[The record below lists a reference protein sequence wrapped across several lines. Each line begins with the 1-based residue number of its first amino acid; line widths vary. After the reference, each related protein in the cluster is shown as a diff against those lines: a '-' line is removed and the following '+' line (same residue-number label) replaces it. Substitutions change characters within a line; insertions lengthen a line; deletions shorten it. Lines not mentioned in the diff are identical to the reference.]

1 MEQETAFTTRERQ
14 KVKTSGHSQYLYTLA
29 VTDIKNEQSEE
40 KKNHKLVWNKTYKAN
55 NAPHTIKN
63 EIMHTSRQL

>member
-29 VTDIKNEQSEE
+29 VTDIQNEQSEE
-40 KKNHKLVWNKTYKAN
+40 IKKSQACMEQNL
-55 NAPHTIKN
+55 
-63 EIMHTSRQL
+63 

>member
-40 KKNHKLVWNKTYKAN
+40 IKKLLVCMEQN
-55 NAPHTIKN
+55 
-63 EIMHTSRQL
+63 L